1 MIALAGVVIN
11 SSLVLVD
18 FINRNRRLHAM
29 GVREAVIDS
38 GMSRFR
44 PIFLTSI
51 TTFMGLLPLMVTRDF
66 DTAPFVP
73 LAVSL
78 GFGVVFATA
87 ITLILIPALYMI
99 LDDFLSLFNDADETS
114 DTVRSAPLETP

>member
-1 MIALAGVVIN
+1 
-11 SSLVLVD
+11 
-18 FINRNRRLHAM
+18 
-29 GVREAVIDS
+29 
-38 GMSRFR
+38 
-44 PIFLTSI
+44 
-51 TTFMGLLPLMVTRDF
+51 MVTRDF

-99 LDDFLSLFNDADETS
+99 LDDFLSLFSDADETS
-114 DTVRSAPLETP
+114 ETVGSTPIEITT

>member
-1 MIALAGVVIN
+1 
-11 SSLVLVD
+11 
-18 FINRNRRLHAM
+18 
-29 GVREAVIDS
+29 
-38 GMSRFR
+38 
-44 PIFLTSI
+44 
-51 TTFMGLLPLMVTRDF
+51 MVTRDF

-99 LDDFLSLFNDADETS
+99 LDDFLSLFNDVDETS